1 MSSEQGDGVW
11 PRGVHPSTPIPLP
24 TYPGGQLQD
33 FPINPANEESESEFI
48 LFCPSSGRI
57 NIPTEIEIK

>member
-11 PRGVHPSTPIPLP
+11 PRGVHPSTPTPLP

-33 FPINPANEESESEFI
+33 FPINPAHEESESELI
-48 LFCPSSGRI
+48 LFYPSSGSK
-57 NIPTEIEIK
+57 NIPTVIEIK